1 MVSTDCC
8 PSSRICRL
16 CSQSK
21 TILGLKEDRACLSHG
36 QRGPDKL
43 HLLWDPASDAF
54 RGVLTWEVEG
64 PCYYLHGGKCWMN
77 VLCLLLVASNHRC
90 KYPDSKGSVGTR
102 NKSIKLAAVWLWK
115 AELSPVKKRQAA
127 DQQDAYVDEG
137 KGSQCQRHTWGQRRL
152 RTVALIRM
160 PWVTHSL
167 LLLSVLDI
175 SPLKVQEPILPPAPL
190 V

>member
-1 MVSTDCC
+1 MDLTWRWQLAALSRCLGHDDLQTKSWWLSVPPETMQTVMVSTNCC

-54 RGVLTWEVEG
+54 RGVLAWEVEG
-64 PCYYLHGGKCWMN
+64 PCYYLHGGKCWMD
-77 VLCLLLVASNHRC
+77 VLCLLLVAPNHRC

-102 NKSIKLAAVWLWK
+102 NKVGSSLAMKSRTFSSEEK
-115 AELSPVKKRQAA
+115 ASCRSAGCLCR
-127 DQQDAYVDEG
+127 
-137 KGSQCQRHTWGQRRL
+137 WG
-152 RTVALIRM
+152 
-160 PWVTHSL
+160 
-167 LLLSVLDI
+167 
-175 SPLKVQEPILPPAPL
+175 
-190 V
+190 